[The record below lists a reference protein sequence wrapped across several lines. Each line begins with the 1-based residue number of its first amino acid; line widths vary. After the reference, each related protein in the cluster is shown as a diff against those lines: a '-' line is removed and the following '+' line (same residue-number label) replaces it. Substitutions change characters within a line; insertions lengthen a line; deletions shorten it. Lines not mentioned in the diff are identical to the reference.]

1 MNHAS
6 NIQPVTPGQWLPFRC
21 QLCGACCRE
30 VENSIMLE
38 PMDIYR
44 LGRFLRERGEPIE
57 GLEDV
62 LAEYA
67 HADFLMDCLP
77 IFLLNTVGQDHA
89 CVFLK
94 DGRCDVYEARP
105 RTCRL
110 YPFSVAPGDCGKDF
124 LYCLCTERP
133 HHFTGGRVS
142 VKDWFYQNFSKDAR
156 QFVKADYDALPVL
169 GKAVR
174 EMGEARFK
182 RMLFQFLFYRYYN
195 YDLDQPFMPQFIRNT
210 EELKKL
216 AAEAAKGG

>member
-1 MNHAS
+1 MNEAS
-6 NIQPVTPGQWLPFRC
+6 TIQPVTQTESVPFRC

-30 VENSIMLE
+30 VENSLMLE
-38 PMDIYR
+38 PMDIYQ
-44 LGRFLRERGEPIE
+44 LGRLLRKRGEPIE

-62 LAEYA
+62 LTEYT
-67 HADFLMDCLP
+67 HADLLMDCLP

-105 RTCRL
+105 RICRL

-124 LYCLCTERP
+124 LYCLCTDRP
-133 HHFTGGRVS
+133 HHFTGAHVS
-142 VKDWFYQNFSKDAR
+142 VKDAR
-156 QFVKADYDALPVL
+156 QFLKTDYDALPVL

-174 EMGEARFK
+174 EMGAKRFE

-216 AAEAAKGG
+216 AVEAAKGG

>member
-1 MNHAS
+1 MKQAS
-6 NIQPVTPGQWLPFRC
+6 NIQPVTQGQSVPFRC
-21 QLCGACCRE
+21 QLCGACCRQ
-30 VENSIMLE
+30 VENSLMLE
-38 PMDIYR
+38 PMDIYH
-44 LGRFLRERGEPIE
+44 LGRFLRKRGEPIE

-62 LAEYA
+62 LTEYA
-67 HADFLMDCLP
+67 HADLLMDCLP

-94 DGRCDVYEARP
+94 DGRCDVYEVRP
-105 RTCRL
+105 RICRL
-110 YPFSVAPGDCGKDF
+110 YPFSVAPGDRGKDF

-133 HHFTGGRVS
+133 HHFTGGLVS

-156 QFVKADYDALPVL
+156 QFIKADYDALPVL

-174 EMGEARFK
+174 EMGAARFK
-182 RMLFQFLFYRYYN
+182 SMLFQFLFYRYYN
-195 YDLDQPFMPQFIRNT
+195 YDLDQPFLPQFIRNT